1 MSEEKNPNAITKIRE
16 WVSAHPIITGVVVG
30 SSIAIACQVIAAR
43 VADRTELTAG
53 DAETLTIEGDVAE

>member
-1 MSEEKNPNAITKIRE
+1 MSEEKNPNALAKIRE

-43 VADRTELTAG
+43 VADRAELTDG
-53 DAETLTIEGDVAE
+53 DAETLTIEEDAVE

>member
-30 SSIAIACQVIAAR
+30 STIAVACQVIAAR
-43 VADRTELTAG
+43 VADRAELTDG
-53 DAETLTIEGDVAE
+53 DAKTLAIEGDVVE

>member
-1 MSEEKNPNAITKIRE
+1 MSEEKNPNALTKIRE

-30 SSIAIACQVIAAR
+30 STIAIACQVIAAR
-43 VADRTELTAG
+43 VADRAELTDG